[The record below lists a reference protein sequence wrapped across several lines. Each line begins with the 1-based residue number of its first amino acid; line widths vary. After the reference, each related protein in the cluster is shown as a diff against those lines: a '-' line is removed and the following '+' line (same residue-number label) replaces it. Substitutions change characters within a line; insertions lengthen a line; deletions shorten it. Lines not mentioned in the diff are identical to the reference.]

1 MALEVSRVLAGAHDD
16 PILCVAYNAVNREVW
31 TGCQGGKI
39 RCWEE
44 KTGTLIQEVS
54 AAHKG
59 WVTAMEYVARH
70 DYLVTCGVDGTMVCR
85 TDKGKELQRVDAR
98 GALFC
103 LAYGARRDLLIT
115 GGRGSITIFRL
126 VTINTIERNKD
137 PADRRIHP
145 VRLVCVVPDVHTD
158 VIRGVACDTSGRIF
172 TGSYDRSVCVFEG
185 EQFERMQTRAPD
197 DPAASLPPRDPP
209 RYTRWPNAHDA
220 AVSVVSIDPI
230 NAWILTGSYDGS
242 VKVWTHEGAQLMHFA
257 GFPGV
262 DKITGLC
269 HSPATGTYWA
279 SGGVGH
285 GRGRVHVLD
294 PRSPLD
300 VTKYIDGV
308 CGFGKYGVTSLHA
321 SRNDGRRMFGVVAD
335 GVPTRHDVV
344 VWRFESDTAFRVL
357 SGHEDWV
364 EALVRVP
371 TRGGVP
377 EEVYSVGGGGT
388 LFRWRGSGDVST
400 DVWTKEERIEGGDVS
415 GGMACACYSAD
426 LGALVTGCEDGT
438 LRIWEPSERAGEL
451 SPNDEAS
458 STDGA
463 SESGSE
469 AGQTPEESRLE
480 DYLDGE
486 ESWLRKVMPGHQ
498 GRVAAVC
505 ELWDHSLASAGM
517 DRTIRFWDL
526 QTRKE
531 AHCVPDAHEN
541 AMHSLERC
549 ALREEIA
556 TAALGEDRV
565 KIWRASGPYDP
576 DEEEGARLVGV
587 LAGHVEAVT
596 AVKWCEWREVWI
608 TASNDRTFR
617 LWCPRALETTRCL
630 TFRGDSITAM
640 ALDARNGKVLAAM
653 TDRKMRVFDLARME
667 GRKDKHGNWIDDGVK
682 GDETKGEEG
691 EDASEGTEK
700 PTGTEEGEE
709 TPKEEEEEK
718 EQQVEE
724 PPAPRVP
731 NFAGIY
737 VDDDA
742 EADHIFC
749 GHADLIR
756 AIVCTPGK
764 AQYMTAGCDGDVR
777 VWLAPDNPGRSS
789 ASPPEDDSS
798 SGSIGHELDKGVG
811 EFERKNPLVVP
822 ESIRAPDP
830 AAKMIARQLEE
841 TTRRELEAE
850 ARSAMAEETRR
861 EREMS
866 TKCGRMLCG
875 LQDTLLGR
883 GDASDPVKTK
893 VRAGG
898 R

>member
-1 MALEVSRVLAGAHDD
+1 M
-16 PILCVAYNAVNREVW
+16 
-31 TGCQGGKI
+31 
-39 RCWEE
+39 
-44 KTGTLIQEVS
+44 
-54 AAHKG
+54 
-59 WVTAMEYVARH
+59 
-70 DYLVTCGVDGTMVCR
+70 
-85 TDKGKELQRVDAR
+85 
-98 GALFC
+98 
-103 LAYGARRDLLIT
+103 
-115 GGRGSITIFRL
+115 
-126 VTINTIERNKD
+126 
-137 PADRRIHP
+137 
-145 VRLVCVVPDVHTD
+145 
-158 VIRGVACDTSGRIF
+158 
-172 TGSYDRSVCVFEG
+172 
-185 EQFERMQTRAPD
+185 
-197 DPAASLPPRDPP
+197 
-209 RYTRWPNAHDA
+209 
-220 AVSVVSIDPI
+220 
-230 NAWILTGSYDGS
+230 
-242 VKVWTHEGAQLMHFA
+242 
-257 GFPGV
+257 
-262 DKITGLC
+262 
-269 HSPATGTYWA
+269 
-279 SGGVGH
+279 
-285 GRGRVHVLD
+285 
-294 PRSPLD
+294 D
-300 VTKYIDGV
+300 VTKYIEGV
-308 CGFGKYGVTSLHA
+308 CGFGKFPVTSLFA

-344 VWRFESDTAFRVL
+344 AWRFESDTAFRGL

-630 TFRGDSITAM
+630 TFRGDSITAL
-640 ALDARNGKVLAAM
+640 ALDAR
-653 TDRKMRVFDLARME
+653 
-667 GRKDKHGNWIDDGVK
+667 
-682 GDETKGEEG
+682 
-691 EDASEGTEK
+691 
-700 PTGTEEGEE
+700 TG
-709 TPKEEEEEK
+709 
-718 EQQVEE
+718 
-724 PPAPRVP
+724 
-731 NFAGIY
+731 
-737 VDDDA
+737 
-742 EADHIFC
+742 
-749 GHADLIR
+749 
-756 AIVCTPGK
+756 
-764 AQYMTAGCDGDVR
+764 
-777 VWLAPDNPGRSS
+777 
-789 ASPPEDDSS
+789 
-798 SGSIGHELDKGVG
+798 
-811 EFERKNPLVVP
+811 
-822 ESIRAPDP
+822 
-830 AAKMIARQLEE
+830 
-841 TTRRELEAE
+841 
-850 ARSAMAEETRR
+850 
-861 EREMS
+861 
-866 TKCGRMLCG
+866 
-875 LQDTLLGR
+875 
-883 GDASDPVKTK
+883 
-893 VRAGG
+893 
-898 R
+898 